1 MSNTNPVNKNQ
12 PNSEQNQKPI
22 PRRLDARKYMTTAD
36 RKRAE
41 IDFLTEKAFRVLK
54 ELMDDPAPAIRLGAA
69 KESLD
74 RTLGRPRQSAELS
87 INSTD
92 YTALHLAAL
101 RELASRPTQAID
113 LIDVTPERKHG

>member
-1 MSNTNPVNKNQ
+1 MSELNPVEKDQ
-12 PNSEQNQKPI
+12 IIQKPM
-22 PRRLDARKYMTTAD
+22 PKRLRAQAYMTTAD
-36 RKRAE
+36 RKKAELETLTNRA
-41 IDFLTEKAFRVLK
+41 FQVLK
-54 ELMDDPAPAIRLGAA
+54 ELMEDPAPAIRLGAA

-113 LIDVTPERKHG
+113 LIDITPDKSNG